1 MVKSVILL
9 VLALPFLVSPGALAA
24 QSVAPGRWAVKS
36 TAVDLD
42 IPGAPKFLLRMA
54 KGRSKTEEKCLTP
67 DQAKTGIAAVLAPD
81 PKAQCRV
88 DGLQVAGGRYVQT
101 LSCPQKKGPPLKI
114 VREGTY
120 QESGFT
126 GQAQM
131 KGMTPKGA
139 MRIRLDQQAT
149 HVAGVCRG

>member
-1 MVKSVILL
+1 MFKNVILPA
-9 VLALPFLVSPGALAA
+9 LALPFLMLPGVLPA

-36 TAVDLD
+36 TAVELD

-67 DQAKTGIAAVLAPD
+67 DQAKIGIAAVLAPD

-88 DGLQVAGGRYVQT
+88 DSLQVAGGRYAQM

-114 VREGTY
+114 AREGTY
-120 QESGFT
+120 QAGGFS

-131 KGMTPKGA
+131 QGVTPKGA
-139 MRIRLDQQAT
+139 MRIRLDQRAT
-149 HVAGVCRG
+149 HVAGACRG